1 MAEPI
6 VLLTGATGYIGGR
19 LLSRLEQ
26 RGAHVRCLSRRP
38 DVLVGRVGPQT
49 EIVSADLNE
58 PATLGKALAG
68 IDTAYYL
75 VHSMTSRTP
84 FAKADRDAATAFA
97 QAALEQGVR
106 RIVYLGGL
114 GTGDRS
120 PHLESRHEVGSILRA
135 SGVPTIE
142 FQASVVIGSGS
153 TSFDMLRALVDR
165 LPVMITPR
173 WVGSHCQPIA
183 IEDLLDYLMAALEYE
198 PDGGEIFEIGGAT
211 VVTYRDLMG
220 EYARQRGL
228 RRAMIPVPVLTPHLS
243 SLWLGLVTPVHA
255 RVGRALV
262 ESLRSD
268 STVRDPRALE
278 VFPIHPRT
286 VSDAIARAL
295 RNEDRDFAETRWSD
309 EADAEDASFGGR
321 RLGSRLIDR
330 RSVHVAAAPDVA
342 FAPIRRIGGGSGW
355 YSARTLWSLRGAVD
369 WVVGGPGLRRGRR
382 DPDGVRVGDTIDF
395 WRVEGFEADHL
406 LRLRAEMKLPGR
418 AWLQLE
424 VEPDGTGSTITQTA
438 LFDPDGVAGLAYWYL
453 IWPIHRR
460 IFAGMLRG
468 IAGASAV
475 PANH

>member
-1 MAEPI
+1 MAETT
-6 VLLTGATGYIGGR
+6 VLLTGATGYVGGR

-26 RGAHVRCLSRRP
+26 RGLPVRCLSRRP
-38 DVLVGRVGPQT
+38 DVLAGRISPRT

-58 PATLGKALAG
+58 PATLGRVLTG

-75 VHSMTSRTP
+75 VHSMTSRAP
-84 FAKADRDAATAFA
+84 FARADREAATAFSR
-97 QAALEQGVR
+97 AARAQGVR

-114 GTGDRS
+114 GSGDRS
-120 PHLESRHEVGSILRA
+120 EHLGSRQEVGRILRD
-135 SGVPTIE
+135 SGVPTVE

-173 WVGSHCQPIA
+173 WVDSRCQPIA
-183 IEDLLDYLMAALEYE
+183 IEDLLDYLIAALEYE
-198 PDGGEIFEIGGAT
+198 PAGGEIFEIGGAD
-211 VVTYRDLMG
+211 VVSYRELMG

-228 RRAMIPVPVLTPHLS
+228 RRMLIPVPVLTPRLS

-255 RVGRALV
+255 RVGRALI

-268 STVRDPRALE
+268 TTVTDPRALE
-278 VFPIHPRT
+278 VFPIRPRG

-309 EADAEDASFGGR
+309 EATADAASFGGR

-330 RSVHVAAAPDVA
+330 RSLHVPAPPGQA
-342 FAPIRRIGGGSGW
+342 FAPIRRIGGASGW

-382 DPDGVRVGDTIDF
+382 DPERVRVGDTIDF
-395 WRVEGFEADHL
+395 WRVEGFEPDHM
-406 LRLRAEMKLPGR
+406 LRLRAEMRLPGR

-424 VEPDGTGSTITQTA
+424 VEPDATGSTITQTA

-453 IWPIHRR
+453 VWPIHRR
-460 IFAGMLRG
+460 IFASMLRG
-468 IAGASAV
+468 IALAGSRG
-475 PANH
+475 

>member
-1 MAEPI
+1 MAETT
-6 VLLTGATGYIGGR
+6 VLLTGATGYVGGR
-19 LLSRLEQ
+19 LLARLEQ
-26 RGAHVRCLSRRP
+26 RGLPVRCLSRRP
-38 DVLVGRVGPQT
+38 DVLAGRIGPRT

-58 PATLGKALAG
+58 PATLGSVLTG

-84 FAKADRDAATAFA
+84 FAQADREAATAFS
-97 QAALEQGVR
+97 QAAHAQGVR

-114 GTGDRS
+114 GSGDS
-120 PHLESRHEVGSILRA
+120 SEHLGSRQEVGRILRS

-173 WVGSHCQPIA
+173 WVGSRCQPIA
-183 IEDLLDYLMAALEYE
+183 IEDLLDYLVAALEYE
-198 PDGGEIFEIGGAT
+198 PAGGEIFEIGGAN
-211 VVTYRDLMG
+211 VVSYRELMG

-228 RRAMIPVPVLTPHLS
+228 RRAMLPVPVLTPRLS

-255 RVGRALV
+255 RVGRALI

-268 STVRDPRALE
+268 TTVTDPRALG
-278 VFPIHPRT
+278 VFPVRPRS
-286 VSDAIARAL
+286 VGDAIARAL

-309 EADAEDASFGGR
+309 EATADDASFGGR

-330 RSVHVAAAPDVA
+330 RSLHVPAPPGQA
-342 FAPIRRIGGGSGW
+342 FAPIRRIGGAAGW
-355 YSARTLWSLRGAVD
+355 YSARTLWTLRGAAD
-369 WVVGGPGLRRGRR
+369 WVAGGPGLRRGRR
-382 DPDGVRVGDTIDF
+382 DPEGVRVGDTIDF
-395 WRVEGFEADHL
+395 WRVEGFEPDHL
-406 LRLRAEMKLPGR
+406 LRLRAEMRLPGR

-424 VEPDGTGSTITQTA
+424 VEPDATGSTITQTA
-438 LFDPDGVAGLAYWYL
+438 LFDPAGVAGLAYWYL

-460 IFAGMLRG
+460 IFASMLRG
-468 IAGASAV
+468 IASAGS
-475 PANH
+475 AG

>member
-1 MAEPI
+1 MAETS

-26 RGAHVRCLSRRP
+26 RGLEVRCLSRRP
-38 DVLVGRVGPQT
+38 DVLAGRIGPRTQ
-49 EIVSADLNE
+49 IVSGDLHE
-58 PATLGKALAG
+58 PATLGRALAG
-68 IDTAYYL
+68 IETAYYL

-84 FAKADRDAATAFA
+84 FARADREAATAFA
-97 QAALEQGVR
+97 DAARAQGVR

-120 PHLESRHEVGSILRA
+120 EHLESRQEVGRILRA

-173 WVGSHCQPIA
+173 WVGSRCQPIA
-183 IEDLLDYLMAALEYE
+183 IEDLLDYLVAALEHE
-198 PDGGEIFEIGGAT
+198 PAGGEVFEIGGAN
-211 VVTYRDLMG
+211 VVTYRELMG

-228 RRAMIPVPVLTPHLS
+228 HRAMIPVPVLTPRLS

-268 STVRDPRALE
+268 TTVHDPRARE
-278 VFPIHPRT
+278 VFPVRPRT
-286 VSDAIARAL
+286 VADAIARAL

-309 EADAEDASFGGR
+309 EATGDDASFGGR

-330 RSVHVAAAPDVA
+330 RSLHVAASPAAA
-342 FAPIRRIGGGSGW
+342 FAPIRRIGGASGW
-355 YSARTLWSLRGAVD
+355 YSAHTLWWLRGALD
-369 WVVGGPGLRRGRR
+369 WAVGGPGLRRGRR
-382 DPDGVRVGDTIDF
+382 EPEGVRVGDTIDF
-395 WRVEGFEADHL
+395 WRVEGFEPDHL
-406 LRLRAEMKLPGR
+406 LRLRAEMRLPGR

-424 VEPDGTGSTITQTA
+424 VEPDATGSTITQTA

-453 IWPIHRR
+453 IWPLHRR
-460 IFAGMLRG
+460 VFASMLNG
-468 IAGASAV
+468 IGRAATG
-475 PANH
+475 

>member
-1 MAEPI
+1 MSDTT

-19 LLSRLEQ
+19 LLSRLEE
-26 RGAHVRCLSRRP
+26 RGVRVRCLSRRP
-38 DVLVGRVGPQT
+38 DVLAGRIGPET

-58 PATLGKALAG
+58 PATLGRVLTG
-68 IDTAYYL
+68 VDTAYYL
-75 VHSMTSRTP
+75 VHSMSSRTP
-84 FAKADRDAATAFA
+84 FAQADRDAATAFCE
-97 QAALEQGVR
+97 AARAQGVR

-114 GTGDRS
+114 GSGDRS
-120 PHLESRHEVGSILRA
+120 EHLESRQEVGRILRR

-173 WVGSHCQPIA
+173 WVGSRCQPIA
-183 IEDLLDYLMAALEYE
+183 IEDLLDYLVAALEYE
-198 PDGGEIFEIGGAT
+198 PAGGEIFEIGGAN
-211 VVTYRDLMG
+211 VVSYRELMG

-228 RRAMIPVPVLTPHLS
+228 RRAMIPVPVLTPRLS

-255 RVGRALV
+255 RVGRALI

-268 STVRDPRALE
+268 TTVTDPRALD
-278 VFPIHPRT
+278 VFPIRPRT
-286 VSDAIARAL
+286 VGDAIARAL

-309 EADAEDASFGGR
+309 EADDDDASFGGR

-330 RSVHVAAAPDVA
+330 RSLRVPAAPERA
-342 FAPIRRIGGGSGW
+342 FAPIRRIGGASGW
-355 YSARTLWSLRGAVD
+355 YSARTLWSLRGALD
-369 WVVGGPGLRRGRR
+369 WIVGGPGLRRGRR
-382 DPDGVRVGDTIDF
+382 DPEGVRVGDTIDF
-395 WRVEGFEADHL
+395 WRVEGFEPDHL
-406 LRLRAEMKLPGR
+406 LRLRAEMRLPGR

-460 IFAGMLRG
+460 IFASMLRG
-468 IAGASAV
+468 IALAGDTR
-475 PANH
+475 

>member
-1 MAEPI
+1 MAEGV

-19 LLSRLEQ
+19 LLSRLER
-26 RGAHVRCLSRRP
+26 RGVHVRCLSRRP
-38 DVLVGRVGPQT
+38 DVLIGRIAPQT
-49 EIVSADLNE
+49 EIVSADLDE
-58 PATLGKALAG
+58 PETLGRALEG

-75 VHSMTSRTP
+75 VHSMTSRKP
-84 FAKADRDAATAFA
+84 FAQADREAATAFG
-97 QAALEQGVR
+97 QAALAQGVR

-120 PHLESRHEVGSILRA
+120 EHLESRQEVGRILRG

-173 WVGSHCQPIA
+173 WVGSRCQPIA
-183 IEDLLDYLMAALEYE
+183 IEDLLDYLMAALEHE
-198 PDGGEIFEIGGAT
+198 PDGGEIFQIGGAD
-211 VVTYRDLMG
+211 VVSYRDLMG

-228 RRAMIPVPVLTPHLS
+228 HRAMIPVPVLTPRLS

-268 STVRDPRALE
+268 TTVQDPRALD
-278 VFPIHPRT
+278 VFPIRPRT

-309 EADAEDASFGGR
+309 EAEGADASFGGR

-330 RSVHVAAAPDVA
+330 RSIHVTAAPAVA
-342 FAPIRRIGGGSGW
+342 FAPIRRIGGASGW
-355 YSARTLWSLRGAVD
+355 YSARTLWSLRGALD
-369 WVVGGPGLRRGRR
+369 WFVGGPGLRRGRR

-395 WRVEGFEADHL
+395 WRVEGFEPDHL
-406 LRLRAEMKLPGR
+406 LRLRAEMRLPGR

-424 VEPDGTGSTITQTA
+424 VDPDDTGSTITQTA
-438 LFDPDGVAGLAYWYL
+438 LFDPAGVAGLAYWYL
-453 IWPIHRR
+453 IWPVHRR
-460 IFAGMLRG
+460 IFARMLHG
-468 IAGASAV
+468 IALAGNAG
-475 PANH
+475 